1 MANILRIDSSARST
15 DSVSR
20 EMTDH
25 FIESWLKN
33 HPADVVTVRD
43 LVKAPPPHISE
54 MTIGGFYTPV
64 DQQTP
69 ELKAAVALSD
79 ELIDELENA
88 DILVI
93 SAPMYNFGI
102 PSSLKAYIDQI
113 VRVGRTFVADENG
126 LKGLVS
132 GKKVF
137 ILTARGSVYSEG
149 PLAAYDQ
156 LVPYLSTI
164 LGFLGMTDVSYIN
177 TEGTT
182 SGPEVLEKSIAAN
195 RDLIQ
200 KITAA

>member
-20 EMTDH
+20 EMADH
-25 FIESWLKN
+25 FIESWLET

-54 MTIGGFYTPV
+54 MTIAGFYTPV
-64 DQQTP
+64 DQHTP

-79 ELIDELENA
+79 ELIGELENA

-113 VRVGRTFVADENG
+113 VRVGRTFVADKNG

-156 LVPYLSTI
+156 LVPYLNTI
-164 LGFLGMTDVSYIN
+164 LGFLGMTDLTYIN

-182 SGPEVLEKSIAAN
+182 SDPAVLEKSIAAS

-200 KITAA
+200 KLTAA